1 MTILTD
7 VYSICDGWWFL
18 RLKNVCSRNWY
29 ILFVQ
34 LKKNPKCTSS
44 HISQHNCSSV
54 YLYDSFSSF
63 ARSFRILILSSKVIT
78 TYSNLL
84 LSVNLIIV
92 RSSPSTTQVM
102 KMLNSFESKMKQCTL
117 KLGRHYSLHNIS
129 IQPTKLIF
137 KQFQSSLYFFMQL
150 TCIIQN

>member
-1 MTILTD
+1 MVIFAFKKCLFKKL
-7 VYSICDGWWFL
+7 VHF
-18 RLKNVCSRNWY
+18 VC
-29 ILFVQ
+29 VV
-34 LKKNPKCTSS
+34 KKNPKCTSS
-44 HISQHNCSSV
+44 RISQHNCSSV

-92 RSSPSTTQVM
+92 RSSPSTTRVM

-117 KLGRHYSLHNIS
+117 KLGRQNSLHNIS
-129 IQPTKLIF
+129 MNLQPNSF
-137 KQFQSSLYFFMQL
+137 SNSCRVAFVFS
-150 TCIIQN
+150 CN